1 MMRIHVLATA
11 ALVLGLAACQAARE
25 TSAVTDMPAS
35 GAMPVKGMTAPH
47 GALLAYEHEIAIELA
62 ADAIP
67 ARLAEAQAGC
77 STQKFGDCSVL
88 KVQQQGGEYPTA
100 GLTVR
105 IAPAGVEPLIA
116 LASRNAHV
124 GSRSTRAED
133 LAQVVQDTAQQQ
145 ARLQGE
151 RARLLEFQQ
160 RRDLAV
166 ADMIALSKQLAQVEA
181 QLQVNER
188 EAAQHARRLDTNL
201 LTLNFHPPG
210 GESGR
215 NEIAQAFRDF
225 GRTLSMGTAWT
236 IRALAFLIP
245 LGVVLVGLVMLIRRL
260 RRR

>member
-1 MMRIHVLATA
+1 MLACA
-11 ALVLGLAACQAARE
+11 ALLSSLAACQGAQQS
-25 TSAVTDMPAS
+25 SAVADTGAAS
-35 GAMPVKGMTAPH
+35 GAMPTKGMTAPK
-47 GALLAYEHEIAIELA
+47 GALLAYEHEVAIELG

-67 ARLAEAQAGC
+67 ARLAEAQAAC

-88 KVQQQGGEYPTA
+88 SVQQQGGEYPSG
-100 GLTVR
+100 GLSVR

-116 LASRNAHV
+116 LASRDADV

-133 LAQVVQDTAQQQ
+133 LAQVVHDTTQQRV
-145 ARLQGE
+145 RLQGE
-151 RARLLEFQQ
+151 HARLLEFQQ

-166 ADMIALSKQLAQVEA
+166 ADMIALSRQIAEVEA
-181 QLQVNER
+181 QLQVSER

-215 NEIAQAFRDF
+215 NEIAQAFDDF

-245 LGVVLVGLVMLIRRL
+245 LGLLLAGLVLLVRRL

>member
-1 MMRIHVLATA
+1 MRKRTIAIGL
-11 ALVLGLAACQAARE
+11 LLLGLAACRNAQE
-25 TSAVTDMPAS
+25 TNAVADRSAS
-35 GAMPVKGMTAPH
+35 GAMPAKGMTAAQ

-67 ARLAEAQAGC
+67 TRLAQAQAAC
-77 STQKFGDCSVL
+77 SSQKFGHCSVL
-88 KVQQQGGEYPTA
+88 NVQQQGGEYPSA

-105 IAPAGVEPLIA
+105 IVPAGVEPLIA
-116 LASRNAHV
+116 LASRDADV

-151 RARLLEFQQ
+151 RVRLLEFQQ

-166 ADMIALSKQLAQVEA
+166 ADMIALSKQLAEVEA
-181 QLQVNER
+181 QLQGSER
-188 EAAQHARRLDTNL
+188 DVAQHQRRLDTNL

-215 NEIAQAFRDF
+215 NEIAQAFDDF

-245 LGVVLVGLVMLIRRL
+245 LGLLLLGLVMLIRRL